1 MAIGASPGIDYSAG
15 CGSPFTQQYIAALN
29 MDAFW
34 WLVLEAVVAV
44 ALLVGI
50 VLWTMRGRKPDDA
63 PGAGPSD
70 RRDS

>member
-1 MAIGASPGIDYSAG
+1 M
-15 CGSPFTQQYIAALN
+15 QYIAALN

-34 WLVLEAVVAV
+34 WLVLEAMFAV

-50 VLWTMRGRKPDDA
+50 VWWTMRGRKPDDS
-63 PGAGPSD
+63 PGAGPAD